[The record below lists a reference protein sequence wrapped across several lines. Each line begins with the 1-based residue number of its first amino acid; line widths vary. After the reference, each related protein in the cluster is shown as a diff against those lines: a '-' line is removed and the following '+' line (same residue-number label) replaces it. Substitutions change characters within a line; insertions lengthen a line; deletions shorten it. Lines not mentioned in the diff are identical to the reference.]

1 MPWVK
6 DANGNTVWVNE
17 GGAGAGG
24 GTTGA
29 PTVHWQDGIPWMLV
43 EQPTGSGNW
52 AYVPVPTGYGGYQP
66 PTQYGTPIQN
76 YPFYHT
82 PDWYVNQGKAVSP
95 GYETYTPSYTPPA
108 QTIPLYDYP
117 WMGTSGGGGGGPS
130 YYQYD
135 PFSQQLQAAQLQ
147 ESIRQANLSAGYDRS
162 KLLNDVLA
170 NPANVFSSW
179 FQSRGQVPPY
189 NAQLA
194 NILNLN
200 TPEGGAGSPWFGAMP
215 PLGQTPGIPGI
226 PTPQPPQPIP
236 YAQGGTYIPAEP
248 AVAIG
253 LRSGQPLFTFNENA
267 PAQTENVKIT
277 PQKTPSFAEGGTA
290 WTDPSVG
297 MGGQFRGTG
306 AGQTPMSG
314 TNPWPLQ
321 DFYDRGG
328 PQFPWLTNLGQGG
341 MPGLPQLGNAL
352 NGFPVPS
359 LQSLNQMTPSE
370 QTALANWFNAI
381 QGGPG
386 AEDVAWAAR
395 LPFNN
400 LRNAIPAQN
409 RMG

>member
-17 GGAGAGG
+17 GDTG
-24 GTTGA
+24 GTTSGTA
-29 PTVHWQDGIPWMLV
+29 GPWV
-43 EQPTGSGNW
+43 WKTIGG
-52 AYVPVPTGYGGYQP
+52 VPYLFNT
-66 PTQYGTPIQN
+66 
-76 YPFYHT
+76 
-82 PDWYVNQGKAVSP
+82 
-95 GYETYTPSYTPPA
+95 ETYALIPQAGFQEYQRAGNAQNLLSRFGTFFNTAGPYLPPRLTNAYAGA
-108 QTIPLYDYP
+108 QNLLSNYQASLENYAPYG
-117 WMGTSGGGGGGPS
+117 MGGGGGGGPS

-147 ESIRQANLSAGYDRS
+147 ENIRQANLAAGYDRS

-277 PQKTPSFAEGGTA
+277 PQKTPSFAGGGTA

-306 AGQTPMSG
+306 AGQIPLSG
-314 TNPWPLQ
+314 VNPWPLQ

-359 LQSLNQMTPSE
+359 LQSLNQMAPSE

>member
-1 MPWVK
+1 MTTGVGDPYNLTDTTDTGAGDWKIIMIGGRPYMYNVK
-6 DANGNTVWVNE
+6 IGPFSMQPLPSGWQYNPAT
-17 GGAGAGG
+17 GGAPAEG
-24 GTTGA
+24 
-29 PTVHWQDGIPWMLV
+29 
-43 EQPTGSGNW
+43 
-52 AYVPVPTGYGGYQP
+52 
-66 PTQYGTPIQN
+66 
-76 YPFYHT
+76 YHT
-82 PDWYVNQGKAVSP
+82 PDWYMNTGRSVPQ
-95 GYETYTPSYTPPA
+95 TYTPASYTGV
-108 QTIPLYDYP
+108 YDWP
-117 WMGTSGGGGGGPS
+117 GTGGNAAH
-130 YYQYD
+130 YAFEYD

-147 ESIRQANLSAGYDRS
+147 ESIRQANLAAGYNRS
-162 KLLNDVLA
+162 MLLNDVLS

-226 PTPQPPQPIP
+226 PTPQPPQSIP

-253 LRSGQPLFTFNENA
+253 LRSGQPLFTFNETA

-277 PQKTPSFAEGGTA
+277 PQKTPSFAGGGTA

-306 AGQTPMSG
+306 AGQIPLSG
-314 TNPWPLQ
+314 VNPWPLQ

>member
-1 MPWVK
+1 MPEPGF
-6 DANGNTVWVNE
+6 GNILSQWFPWLYPPAPVTPQTDT
-17 GGAGAGG
+17 GAGQYFTPQTQDTSGSATFPYREFMGNVYQLNPVSG
-24 GTTGA
+24 QWELYNPNAIRDIYGTDVTADFPRLGNANPYSWPTSGTT
-29 PTVHWQDGIPWMLV
+29 
-43 EQPTGSGNW
+43 
-52 AYVPVPTGYGGYQP
+52 
-66 PTQYGTPIQN
+66 
-76 YPFYHT
+76 
-82 PDWYVNQGKAVSP
+82 
-95 GYETYTPSYTPPA
+95 
-108 QTIPLYDYP
+108 
-117 WMGTSGGGGGGPS
+117 GGGPS

-147 ESIRQANLSAGYDRS
+147 ESIRQANLTAGYDRS

-200 TPEGGAGSPWFGAMP
+200 TAEGGAGQQFFGAMP

-277 PQKTPSFAEGGTA
+277 PQKTPSFAGGGTA

-306 AGQTPMSG
+306 AGQIPLSG
-314 TNPWPLQ
+314 VNPAPLA
-321 DFYDRGG
+321 DLYGRGF
-328 PQFPWLTNLGQGG
+328 PQFPWLTSLGQGG
-341 MPGLPQLGNAL
+341 MPGLPQLGNSL
-352 NGFPVPS
+352 SGFPVPS
-359 LQSLNQMTPSE
+359 LQSLNQMAPSE
-370 QTALANWFNAI
+370 QAALANYFNTVHGVPA
-381 QGGPG
+381 
-386 AEDVAWAAR
+386 ADVGWAAR

-400 LRNAIPAQN
+400 LRTGIPAQN

>member
-1 MPWVK
+1 MPPN
-6 DANGNTVWVNE
+6 DPGFGNLLSKWFPWLYPPTTTPTQ
-17 GGAGAGG
+17 
-24 GTTGA
+24 TTG
-29 PTVHWQDGIPWMLV
+29 GL
-43 EQPTGSGNW
+43 
-52 AYVPVPTGYGGYQP
+52 GGYFNQGQNQG
-66 PTQYGTPIQN
+66 TGLQLKFDEYGTPWVFDPNTGSLTPMPSGQTGTLPMQN
-76 YPFYHT
+76 QM
-82 PDWYVNQGKAVSP
+82 VNLYKQLTGKDIS
-95 GYETYTPSYTPPA
+95 GM
-108 QTIPLYDYP
+108 LP
-117 WMGTSGGGGGGPS
+117 WQSQYNWPNFNPNMGRSAAH
-130 YYQYD
+130 YAFQYD

-147 ESIRQANLSAGYDRS
+147 ESIRQANLAAGYDRS

-306 AGQTPMSG
+306 AGQIPLSG
-314 TNPWPLQ
+314 VNPAPLA
-321 DFYDRGG
+321 DLYGRGF
-328 PQFPWLTNLGQGG
+328 PQFPWLTSLGQGG
-341 MPGLPQLGNAL
+341 MPGLPQLGNSL
-352 NGFPVPS
+352 SGFPVPS
-359 LQSLNQMTPSE
+359 LQSLNQMAPSE
-370 QTALANWFNAI
+370 QAALANYFNTVHGVPA
-381 QGGPG
+381 
-386 AEDVAWAAR
+386 ADVGWAAR

-400 LRNAIPAQN
+400 LRTGIPAQN